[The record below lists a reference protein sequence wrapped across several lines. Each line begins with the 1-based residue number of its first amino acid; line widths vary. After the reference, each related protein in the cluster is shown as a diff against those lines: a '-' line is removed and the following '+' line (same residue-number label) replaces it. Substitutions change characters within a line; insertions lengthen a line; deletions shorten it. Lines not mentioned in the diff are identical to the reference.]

1 MHFAGTPKNSSG
13 NTISKQAKNITVER
27 GARGG
32 STPASAAT
40 PRVSTPVNTL
50 QSLHL
55 SPVNTKRFFVGSLR
69 RSLRQNLNI
78 FGSYGL
84 RPEKSY
90 YLETQ
95 QADGATKELPHN
107 SVKKMLHCR
116 TVGLCSAHNRLL
128 NYRVVRST
136 RPVVWVPCSF
146 APPREKST
154 PRSPAHLE
162 RLPDYAHPQF
172 YLSATQAYFF
182 RHESLRGLRIE
193 QFNRYFLS
201 VRDHA
206 RDDEETLE
214 NVADDEDDDV
224 QAETWHRHFDSAA
237 EEIAP
242 GTSFASA
249 CRVEGV
255 RRRKSARLAVSR
267 LPFIEPIG
275 KSREDG

>member
-1 MHFAGTPKNSSG
+1 
-13 NTISKQAKNITVER
+13 
-27 GARGG
+27 
-32 STPASAAT
+32 
-40 PRVSTPVNTL
+40 
-50 QSLHL
+50 
-55 SPVNTKRFFVGSLR
+55 
-69 RSLRQNLNI
+69 
-78 FGSYGL
+78 
-84 RPEKSY
+84 
-90 YLETQ
+90 
-95 QADGATKELPHN
+95 
-107 SVKKMLHCR
+107 MLHCR

-154 PRSPAHLE
+154 PRSPAHIE
-162 RLPDYAHPQF
+162 RLPDYAHPHF

-182 RHESLRGLRIE
+182 RHESLRGLRIA

-214 NVADDEDDDV
+214 NVADDEDDAV

-237 EEIAP
+237 EEVAP
-242 GTSFASA
+242 GTAFASA